1 MISKVIRKIYLLCK
15 VYKLII
21 FVNARR
27 GKAVKNSYKPVY
39 IPTEI
44 ITKMINDQNSS
55 DYRFYNQKFM
65 IRKFGLI
72 QKGEWDIDLFNIS
85 SLPILELFQ
94 ERFIEKLNWENTNY
108 YKKLIEKFKLNGTRR
123 GCKSLEEYYEKN
135 FNRWEKIYL
144 NIKEN
149 GYKTQK
155 ELGNISVYEIEVCI
169 SRHGDVI
176 FVDGRHRLCMAKI
189 LNIKEI
195 PVIINMWH
203 YEFIVLFKNEN
214 RDKELNNK
222 NLVEFLLNFNERRKR
237 KYEL

>member
-1 MISKVIRKIYLLCK
+1 MGI
-15 VYKLII
+15 
-21 FVNARR
+21 
-27 GKAVKNSYKPVY
+27 GK
-39 IPTEI
+39 
-44 ITKMINDQNSS
+44 
-55 DYRFYNQKFM
+55 R
-65 IRKFGLI
+65 
-72 QKGEWDIDLFNIS
+72 
-85 SLPILELFQ
+85 
-94 ERFIEKLNWENTNY
+94 
-108 YKKLIEKFKLNGTRR
+108 
-123 GCKSLEEYYEKN
+123 
-135 FNRWEKIYL
+135 
-144 NIKEN
+144 IKEPREAL
-149 GYKTQK
+149 GLTQK